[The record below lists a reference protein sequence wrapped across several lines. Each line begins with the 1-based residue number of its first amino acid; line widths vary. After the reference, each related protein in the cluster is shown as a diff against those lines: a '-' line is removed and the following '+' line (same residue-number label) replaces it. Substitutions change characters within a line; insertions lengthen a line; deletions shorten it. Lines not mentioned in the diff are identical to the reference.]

1 MQNNKISLMIVDL
14 HISSKNVLV
23 IGGGEQATKR
33 ISSIIDENC
42 AITVVSPKFSAGI
55 LDMAGDGNITI
66 HQREANMATLQEM
79 NPDIVIVATDNHTLN
94 SDIMRV
100 AKEMGIM
107 RYSVSDPQCSDY
119 AHLAIVKFR
128 DLVQIAV
135 STNGKSPTMAKR
147 IRNNIKDNISD
158 IVTLD
163 IIDGIHAGRLHTH

>member
-1 MQNNKISLMIVDL
+1 MIVDL
-14 HISSKNVLV
+14 HINSKNVLV

-33 ISSIIDENC
+33 ISSIIDEDC
-42 AITVVSPKFSAGI
+42 AITVVSPKFSASI
-55 LDMAGDGNITI
+55 LDMAGDGSITI
-66 HQREANMATLQEM
+66 HQREATMATLQEM

>member
-1 MQNNKISLMIVDL
+1 MIVDL
-14 HISSKNVLV
+14 HINSKNVLV
-23 IGGGEQATKR
+23 IGGGAQATKR
-33 ISSIIDENC
+33 ILSMIHEDC
-42 AITVVSPKFSAGI
+42 AITVVSPKFSASI
-55 LDMAGDGNITI
+55 MDMAEDGNITI
-66 HQREANMATLQEM
+66 HQREANAATLQET
-79 NPDIVIVATDNHTLN
+79 NPDIVIAATDNHTLN
-94 SDIMRV
+94 SDIMQA

-147 IRNNIKDNISD
+147 IGNNIKDNISD

-163 IIDGIHAGRLHTH
+163 IMDGIRAGRLHTH